1 MAIRDRVK
9 ELRRVRAGDLQENA
23 ANWRRHPKAQVDA
36 LAGVISEIGF
46 AGALIAYEGDDG
58 TLTLIDGHMRA
69 GVSADQEL
77 PVVVLDVNEDEAKKL
92 LATYDPIGA
101 MAQTDTD
108 ALMSLLGDATFK
120 AEPVNAM
127 LEALA
132 NGEVQ
137 PLPNPTGWM
146 DELENAGGGYQEKET
161 VNLTFVIAKSD
172 EWLVQQAIESFGV
185 GRHAALVEM
194 AKKCLI

>member
-9 ELRRVRAGDLQENA
+9 ELRRVRAGDLQEHA